1 MRSRPQVHAP
11 TADVLGDLD
20 AVGIAGRIAAGDITA
35 AEAVE
40 AAIARAAAVEPVL
53 RAVAAA
59 RYDEARDEARRLS
72 AGADSGRL
80 GGVPAAIKDNVDL
93 AGMQTRYGS
102 RATPDR
108 IREADSPITAQFRS
122 TGLLA
127 IAKTTLPE
135 FGLTATT
142 ERTWGP
148 PTRNPW
154 NTRHSTGGSSGGS
167 AALVAAGVVPIAHGN
182 DAGGSIRIPASCC
195 GLVGLKPSR
204 GRLLT
209 VAFAER
215 LPVDIITEG
224 VLTRSVRDTAA
235 FHAEAEKHHA
245 GAGLPPIGYVDGP
258 STTRLR
264 IGFTTRHPLGAAC
277 HPEVVATVESAV
289 ALCRRLGH
297 RVKEIP
303 ALADAEMAADYLLHW
318 ARAATAIRFL
328 GRFELGRGFDRHE
341 LEPLTLQLSRHY
353 LRNFWRS
360 PGAIRRLRR
369 FGEEHRRRYAD
380 CDVIVTPVLAR
391 PPVPLGYLALDIDFE
406 TAAERLMHYAAFTPL
421 QNVAGTPAISL
432 PLGQGVDGLPIGVQF
447 AAGMG
452 QERRL
457 LELAYE
463 LEAALPWSYPDSGM

>member
-1 MRSRPQVHAP
+1 MSPRPQVHAP
-11 TADVLGDLD
+11 TDDVLGDLD
-20 AVGIAGRIAAGDITA
+20 AVGIAQRIAAGDISA

-40 AAIARAAAVEPVL
+40 AAVRRLQAVEPVL
-53 RAVAAA
+53 NAVAAP
-59 RYDEARDEARRLS
+59 RYDQARQEAQRLS
-72 AGADSGRL
+72 GAAGGSLLA
-80 GGVPAAIKDNVDL
+80 GVPAAIKDNVDL
-93 AGMQTRYGS
+93 AGMPTRHGS
-102 RATPDR
+102 RATPAR
-108 IREADSPITAQFRS
+108 RYEADSPITAQFRA
-122 TGLLA
+122 TGLMP

-182 DAGGSIRIPASCC
+182 DGGGSTRIPASCC

-209 VAFAER
+209 VELAEK
-215 LPVDIITEG
+215 LPVDIIAEG

-235 FHAEAEKHHA
+235 FYAEAEKHRA
-245 GAGLPPIGYVDGP
+245 GADLPAIGHVEGP
-258 STTRLR
+258 GRARLR
-264 IGFTTRHPLGAAC
+264 IGYTTRHPLGAAC
-277 HPEVVATVESAV
+277 DPEVVAAVENAAAV
-289 ALCRRLGH
+289 CRRLGH
-297 RVKEIP
+297 RVKEVP
-303 ALADAEMAADYLLHW
+303 TVADARMAEDFLLYW
-318 ARAATAIRFL
+318 ARMATAVRYL
-328 GRFELGRGFDRHE
+328 GRFVFGQGFDRHE
-341 LEPLTLQLSRHY
+341 LEPLTRQLSRHH
-353 LRNFWRS
+353 LRRFWRS

-369 FGEEHRRRYAD
+369 FGEEHCRRFAD

-391 PPVPLGYLALDIDFE
+391 PPVPLGYLAPDIDFD
-406 TAAERLMHYAAFTPL
+406 TAAERLMHYAAFTPV

-432 PLGQGVDGLPIGVQF
+432 PLGQSVEGLPIGVQF

-452 QERRL
+452 EEGRL

-463 LEAALPWSYPDSGM
+463 LEAAVPWSYDV